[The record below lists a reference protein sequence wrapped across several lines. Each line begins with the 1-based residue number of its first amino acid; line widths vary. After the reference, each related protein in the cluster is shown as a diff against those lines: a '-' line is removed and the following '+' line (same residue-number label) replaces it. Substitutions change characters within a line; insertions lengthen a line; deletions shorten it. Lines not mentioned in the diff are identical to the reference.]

1 MDDDDLCVGSV
12 IANRTKQEMKDMIG
26 MFINLVL
33 YRMKME
39 ANNSFEYL
47 IRKIQQL
54 SSDVIEHSCLPYQH
68 IINSQDQQNHQ
79 VLPSTLFQYESLVSS
94 VTAKNNIES
103 STIEGNY
110 VLAVYFGRDRSHG
123 NGVTALDLTFTIS
136 HDYHARTTECFLDC
150 SIDIFQTQNNVDL
163 LANRFQHML
172 KQLFSS
178 SSSVI
183 HELIYKLSIVLPTEQ
198 EFIHQMN
205 NTDISTSYS
214 WLNTI
219 HECFI
224 QQVQLYSQKLALEYC
239 LIRRKARG
247 NHRCTLPS
255 TI

>member
-1 MDDDDLCVGSV
+1 MNDDDLCVGSV
-12 IANRTKQEMKDMIG
+12 IVNRTKQEMKDMIS

-54 SSDVIEHSCLPYQH
+54 SSDAIEHSCLPYQH

-110 VLAVYFGRDRSHG
+110 VLAVYFNRDRSHG
-123 NGVTALDLTFTIS
+123 NGVAAFDLTFTIS
-136 HDYHARTTECFLDC
+136 HDYYARTTECFLDC
-150 SIDIFQTQNNVDL
+150 SIHISQTQTNVDL
-163 LANRFQHML
+163 LAYRFQHML

-178 SSSVI
+178 S
-183 HELIYKLSIVLPTEQ
+183 
-198 EFIHQMN
+198 
-205 NTDISTSYS
+205 
-214 WLNTI
+214 
-219 HECFI
+219 
-224 QQVQLYSQKLALEYC
+224 
-239 LIRRKARG
+239 
-247 NHRCTLPS
+247 NHS
-255 TI
+255 